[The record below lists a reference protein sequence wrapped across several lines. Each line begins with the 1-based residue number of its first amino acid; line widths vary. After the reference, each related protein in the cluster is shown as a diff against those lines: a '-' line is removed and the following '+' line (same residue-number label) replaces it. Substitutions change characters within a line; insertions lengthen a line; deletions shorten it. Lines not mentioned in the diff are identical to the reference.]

1 MPASQV
7 ALPTYRTTLLVAK
20 ETAYGTAT
28 TGTATIP
35 VTSLTPHDKL
45 TLLKDAGMR
54 GSPVASYGQV
64 VGDLFAELDFGGDV
78 FADTIGYPLVGI
90 LGDITTT
97 GATAPYTHSIAT
109 LTSGSTQP
117 QSYTFTVEDA
127 VNALQFPGAMMSEVG
142 FKFDGKGKLEYTAK
156 ATSLASVIQASPP
169 TVSASAV
176 PVQAVWQGVTTL
188 AGVTTGKV
196 LSGEWN
202 IKRTVEPLKAV
213 DGSQYPFQIWSG
225 EISVDGKLTM
235 VMAADTYRADYTAG
249 TTVSIDVN
257 FQQGAGATATQ
268 ILLHGTSCT
277 LTDAQK
283 NYGKS
288 YIELDLTFEANANTT
303 DIGASAGYSPMKATL
318 QNAITTGT
326 YH

>member
-1 MPASQV
+1 MSASQV
-7 ALPTYRTTLLVAK
+7 ALPTYKTQLLVAK
-20 ETAYGTAT
+20 ETTYGTPA
-28 TGTATIP
+28 TGTAMIP

-45 TLLKDAGMR
+45 SLLKDAGWR

-64 VGDLFAELDFGGDV
+64 PGPLFAEIDFGGDV
-78 FADTIGYPLVGI
+78 FADTIGYPLVGV
-90 LGDITTT
+90 LGDVTVT
-97 GATAPYTHSIAT
+97 GASAPYTTAIST
-109 LTSGSTQP
+109 LTSGTTQP

-142 FKFDGKGKLEYTAK
+142 FKFDGIGKLEYTGK

-169 TVSASAV
+169 AVSASTV
-176 PVQAVWQGVTTL
+176 PIQAVWQGVTTL
-188 AGVTTGKV
+188 AGVSTGKL

-202 IKRTVEPLKAV
+202 IKRNVETLKAV
-213 DGSQYPFQIWSG
+213 DGSQQPFQVWSG
-225 EISVDGKLTM
+225 EISVDGKLTL

-249 TTVSIDVN
+249 TTVSVDVN
-257 FQQGAGATATQ
+257 FQQGTGASLTQ
-268 ILLHGTSCT
+268 VLLHGSQCT

-283 NYGKS
+283 SYGKS

-303 DIGASAGYSPMKATL
+303 DVGASAGYSPMKATL
-318 QNAITTGT
+318 QNALVSGT